1 LKNHIQSAEI
11 VRKQLERE
19 IHFSVHLPSLL
30 PESFV
35 GFTPIL
41 VLFAQNVIDFVIQK
55 SVVQIDF
62 DCFVHAGLLE
72 VAGLEEVPEMHDL
85 PGNLL
90 DSLVEN

>member
-1 LKNHIQSAEI
+1 M
-11 VRKQLERE
+11 
-19 IHFSVHLPSLL
+19 
-30 PESFV
+30 
-35 GFTPIL
+35 